1 MRGSRVGGCTLPIS
15 IPPWLSQLYYLLTAP
30 GVVIHELAHKHTA
43 EDLGLA
49 IAEYRLFKFG
59 SPAGYVKHETPRTY
73 RGILAVSA
81 APFLLNT
88 MLAFSLYLA
97 IGISIHYTSL
107 ESLSYLQI
115 ALLCGG
121 FWIALSSS
129 LHAFPSA
136 QDISNINTAAKA
148 RWANTPLGSRG
159 VLAILAMP
167 IFLLKHPSV
176 VFSLPLV
183 GVLLLLD
190 RARAIGSHFLFAGA
204 VIATALYT
212 LDIIYPFL
220 ATAI

>member
-1 MRGSRVGGCTLPIS
+1 LSLS

-30 GVVIHELAHKHTA
+30 GVIIHELAHKHTA
-43 EDLGLA
+43 EDLDLA
-49 IAEYRLFKFG
+49 ITEYRLFKFG

-73 RGILAVSA
+73 RSILAVSA

-97 IGISIHYTSL
+97 IGISIHYTSP
-107 ESLSYLQI
+107 ESLSPLQI

-136 QDISNINTAAKA
+136 QDISNINTAAKK
-148 RWANTPLGSRG
+148 RWVKTPLGSHG
-159 VLAILAMP
+159 ILGILAMP

-183 GVLLLLD
+183 AVLLVLD
-190 RARAIGSHFLFAGA
+190 RTRAIGSHFAFAGA
-204 VIATALYT
+204 VIATAVYA
-212 LDIIYPFL
+212 LDIISLFL